1 MYFLRHLLS
10 VLLLPFTATV
20 VVPALLVVRDGGVR
34 PGFGLFFPPVL
45 LFLVIG
51 ILLVVAGLTLIVK
64 TNVLF
69 YRIGQGTLAPWDP
82 TRKLVVQGVYRY
94 VRNPMIAGVM
104 AVLLGEGLC
113 LGSTAVLGWWLV
125 FVTVNV
131 IYMPMVE
138 EPGLVRRFGEE
149 YRNYCRNVPRWIPRL
164 RPWEG

>member
-20 VVPALLVVRDGGVR
+20 VIPGLLVIRAGGVH
-34 PGFGLFFPPVL
+34 PGFGLFFPPAL
-45 LFLVIG
+45 LFMVIG
-51 ILLVVAGLTLIVK
+51 LLLIAAGLTLVVK

-82 TRKLVVQGVYRY
+82 TRKLVAQGVYRH

-104 AVLLGEGLC
+104 AVLLGEGLI
-113 LGSTAVLGWWLV
+113 LGRPAVLCWWLI
-125 FVTVNV
+125 FVTVNA
-131 IYMPMVE
+131 IYMPTVE
-138 EPGLVRRFGEE
+138 EPGLERRFGDAYRE
-149 YRNYCRNVPRWIPRL
+149 YRKNVPRWIPRL